1 MTFKKTARILL
12 PLFAVLAAAAFLVAP
27 ALNSYAVSAQ
37 SGVLDLC
44 SWDAQRAFA
53 IAGEWRCYEGLL
65 LSPGLTK
72 SDQNASSFVHLPATW
87 SGDGANTYC
96 LQIDGASEGV
106 RYGLRIQGQTGAY
119 RLFVEDE
126 LIAVCGQLADTA
138 SAPSGKYRP
147 NTVSFAAPSQSF
159 TLTLQVQNNIYPF
172 SGATEP
178 VLFGT
183 EQQLAE
189 AESLLMWLTA
199 VSVAGV
205 ALAVAYFLAFFAGKG
220 AERSFLA
227 MCALCFTAV
236 LRLLII
242 GDAALS
248 GLFPTLSLEWFTKL
262 DFLSMLFAQFFLA
275 MFLRGAYDTCMPRF
289 AVAVLLCYT
298 LAVVLLVAVLP
309 LATFVAF
316 YPWLNGVLLGVLIL
330 CACVLARAVLRAEEG
345 ASALFFAVL
354 MLLVMVLYKLFVPD
368 GELFAYLAKITASE
382 YLLVVFAQMGV
393 MAKRYR
399 SAQALEIAYLRG
411 QIRPHFINNA
421 LTAIISVSREEP
433 EKARELLADFS
444 VYLRGFYE
452 NDRLEAVPLSRELE
466 LVRAYVALEQARFGE
481 KFRIHYCVEKE
492 HVLLPPLTLQPL
504 VENAF
509 VHGLRPKKEAGSVTV
524 YARSEKKGR
533 MRIGVRDDGVG
544 CEPEKLVRGVA
555 LENIDRRLRR
565 LYKTSLVFA
574 PVKAGGCE
582 VYFEIPC
589 KEKEMGKKRGK
600 EKSHEGLAH

>member
-1 MTFKKTARILL
+1 MTLNKMARVIL
-12 PLFAVLAAAAFLVAP
+12 PLLSVFAAAVFMVAP
-27 ALNSYAVSAQ
+27 ALNSHAVCAQ
-37 SGVLDLC
+37 SGVLDLRR
-44 SWDAQRAFA
+44 WDAQRAFA

-65 LSPGLTK
+65 LSPAQAK
-72 SDQNASSFVHLPATW
+72 SGQYASSFVHLPATW
-87 SGDGANTYC
+87 NGEGANTYC
-96 LQIDGASEGV
+96 LQIDGASEDA
-106 RYGLRIQGQTGAY
+106 RYGLRLQGQTGAY
-119 RLFVEDE
+119 RLFVQDE
-126 LIAVCGQLADTA
+126 LIAVCGELEDTA
-138 SAPSGKYRP
+138 SAPSGEYRP
-147 NTVSFAAPSQSF
+147 QTVAFAAPSQSF

-172 SGATEP
+172 SGATDP

-183 EQQLAE
+183 ERQLAE

-248 GLFPTLSLEWFTKL
+248 GLFSALTLEWFTKL
-262 DFLSMLFAQFFLA
+262 DFLSMLFAQLFLA
-275 MFLRGAYDTCMPRF
+275 MFLRGAYDACMPRF

-298 LAVVLLVAVLP
+298 LAVALLVAVLP
-309 LATFVAF
+309 LAAFVTFS
-316 YPWLNGVLLGVLIL
+316 PWLNAVLLGVLTF
-330 CACVLARAVLRAEEG
+330 CACALARAAWRAEDG
-345 ASALFFAVL
+345 APVLFFAVL
-354 MLLVMVLYKLFVPD
+354 MLLAMVLYKLFIPD
-368 GELFAYLAKITASE
+368 GALFAYLAKITASE

-399 SAQALEIAYLRG
+399 SAQALETAYLRG
-411 QIRPHFINNA
+411 QIRPHFVNNA

-466 LVRAYVALEQARFGE
+466 LVRAYAALEQARFGE
-481 KFRIHYCVEKE
+481 KLRVHYSVEKE
-492 HVLLPPLTLQPL
+492 LVLLPPLTLQPL

-509 VHGLRPKKEAGSVTV
+509 VHGLRPKKEGGTVTV
-524 YARSEKKGR
+524 YAKSLKKGW

-555 LENIDRRLRR
+555 LENIDRRLRK
-565 LYKTSLVFA
+565 LYRTSLVFA
-574 PVKAGGCE
+574 AAQGGGCE
-582 VYFEIPC
+582 VYFEIPST
-589 KEKEMGKKRGK
+589 EKERKKGKGK
-600 EKSHEGLAH
+600 PHEGLAH

>member
-1 MTFKKTARILL
+1 MTLKKTARVLL
-12 PLFAVLAAAAFLVAP
+12 SLLSVLAVVVFLVAP
-27 ALNSYAVSAQ
+27 ALNSHAVHAQ
-37 SGVLDLC
+37 SGVLDLRR
-44 SWDAQRAFA
+44 WDAQRAFA
-53 IAGEWRCYEGLL
+53 IAGEWRCYSGLL
-65 LSPGLTK
+65 LSPAQTK
-72 SDQNASSFVHLPATW
+72 SGQNASSFVYLPATW

-96 LQIDGASEGV
+96 VQIDGASEGA

-119 RLFVEDE
+119 RFFVQDE
-126 LIAVCGQLADTA
+126 LIAVCGDLADTA
-138 SAPSGKYRP
+138 SAPCGEYRP
-147 NTVSFAAPSQSF
+147 QTVSFAAPSQSF

-248 GLFPTLSLEWFTKL
+248 GLFPALSLEWLTKL
-262 DFLSMLFAQFFLA
+262 DFLSMLFAQLFLA
-275 MFLRGAYDTCMPRF
+275 LFLRAAYATCMPRF
-289 AVAVLLCYT
+289 AVAALLCYA
-298 LAVVLLVAVLP
+298 LVVALLVAVLP
-309 LATFVAF
+309 LATFVTF
-316 YPWLNGVLLGVLIL
+316 YTWLNVVLLVVLVL
-330 CACVLARAVLRAEEG
+330 CACVLARAAWRAEEG
-345 ASALFFAVL
+345 SPVLFFAVL
-354 MLLVMVLYKLFVPD
+354 MLLAMVLYKLFVPD
-368 GELFAYLAKITASE
+368 GALFVYLAKITASE
-382 YLLVVFAQMGV
+382 YLVVVFVQMGV

-421 LTAIISVSREEP
+421 LTAIISVSREDP
-433 EKARELLADFS
+433 EKARGLLADFS

-452 NDRLEAVPLSRELE
+452 NDRLESVPLSRELE
-466 LVRAYVALEQARFGE
+466 LVSAYAALEQARFGE
-481 KFRIHYCVEKE
+481 KLRISYCIEKE
-492 HVLLPPLTLQPL
+492 NVLLPPLTLQPL

-509 VHGLRPKKEAGSVTV
+509 VHGLRPKKEGGTVTV
-524 YARSEKKGR
+524 YARSEKKGW

-544 CEPEKLVRGVA
+544 CEPGKLVRGVA
-555 LENIDRRLRR
+555 LENIDRRLRK

-574 PVKAGGCE
+574 TAQGGGCE
-582 VYFEIPC
+582 VYFEIPSRK
-589 KEKEMGKKRGK
+589 KERKMGKERQ
-600 EKSHEGLAH
+600 HEGLAH